1 MTEPTLDQKLHDLVE
16 KERQIL
22 KKISIAARAGASDG
36 VLAQLNFML
45 DECRFSQFETRQLM
59 KGNKA
64 DSGFDDF
71 LSIG

>member
-22 KKISIAARAGASDG
+22 KKISVASRAGASDG

-45 DECRFSQFETRQLM
+45 DECRFAQFDTRQMM
-59 KGNKA
+59 KEGKA

>member
-22 KKISIAARAGASDG
+22 KKIGVAARAGASDG
-36 VLAQLNFML
+36 ILAQLNFML
-45 DECRFSQFETRQLM
+45 DECRFSQFELKQLM
-59 KGNKA
+59 KENKA

>member
-1 MTEPTLDQKLHDLVE
+1 MTEPTLDQRLHDLVE

-45 DECRFSQFETRQLM
+45 DECRFAQFETRQIM
-59 KGNKA
+59 KEGKSDA
-64 DSGFDDF
+64 GFDDF